1 MSYVPKKTYSAPQ
14 LSTLSSHLYKP
25 HKLMSLSL
33 HIFINFINIAIFK
46 SFNDIPKMYF
56 CINAL
61 SRFMVFCIY
70 LQRDIYKKIIINIL
84 LKMTYKIYS
93 SFLKTFYFIDYTYF
107 VEWYKQLKDK
117 HVAISSLSLFCISS
131 SWNSGI

>member
-1 MSYVPKKTYSAPQ
+1 
-14 LSTLSSHLYKP
+14 
-25 HKLMSLSL
+25 MSLVIHWFSL
-33 HIFINFINIAIFK
+33 TVPCLFIITNEATTILTQR
-46 SFNDIPKMYF
+46 KMYS

-70 LQRDIYKKIIINIL
+70 LQKGIYKKIIINIL
-84 LKMTYKIYS
+84 LKITYKIYS
-93 SFLKTFYFIDYTYF
+93 SFLKKFYFIDYTYF

-117 HVAISSLSLFCISS
+117 HVAISSLSLFCISC